1 MAFNENNEEYME
13 GFCTECCCTLYG
25 DDAYDMFCDDC
36 EAEQNALA
44 REATFGGLITAR
56 ESFLNNNSNVNPDLP
71 YNEGGWMKSRP
82 VCLRTP
88 TPPRFFDYAGTF
100 VCTVCELSGLPTESG
115 GCSCDEN
122 PGSAHYRFIER
133 GQRVRE

>member
-1 MAFNENNEEYME
+1 MGGHKIISKSNIFIGPTSNTKMAFNENNEEYME

-36 EAEQNALA
+36 EAEQDALA

-71 YNEGGWMKSRP
+71 YNEGGWMKS
-82 VCLRTP
+82 
-88 TPPRFFDYAGTF
+88 
-100 VCTVCELSGLPTESG
+100 
-115 GCSCDEN
+115 
-122 PGSAHYRFIER
+122 
-133 GQRVRE
+133 